1 MGCLANQVLP
11 SFAVHIFLMVGF
23 SLSRQLLRKAL
34 AASVQYSSSVGR
46 MTSAWMCF
54 CAVVVTCV
62 WIPIFVCN
70 ESYGFILQYL

>member
-23 SLSRQLLRKAL
+23 SLSRHLLRKAL

-46 MTSAWMCF
+46 MIS

-62 WIPIFVCN
+62 WISIFVCN